1 MTYKILILL
10 KIIFTV
16 NTYKKGYNLIIM
28 EFPNLGEHCSEN
40 TCNRLDFL
48 PLKCDACEEIF
59 CADHIT
65 YTGHN
70 CPSVYKKD
78 VQVPVCP
85 LCNVP
90 IPIKRGDPP
99 DLAVGMHMDNDCQ
112 SDFGEHRRK
121 IFSNKC
127 SSKGCKVKEMIQVKC
142 SECGANFC
150 LKHRHP
156 TDHACIG
163 AEKALRLRRLEALK
177 NKAPTTVSQNSSS
190 SNSHE
195 FRNIQG
201 TMSEDEALA
210 RALQASLQDEERN
223 KRELQSVPSGNRDRC
238 RLS

>member
-1 MTYKILILL
+1 
-10 KIIFTV
+10 
-16 NTYKKGYNLIIM
+16 M
-28 EFPNLGEHCSEN
+28 EFPNLGEHCSES

-48 PLKCDACEEIF
+48 PLKCDACAGIF
-59 CADHIT
+59 CTDHIS
-65 YTGHN
+65 YANHG
-70 CPSVYKKD
+70 CPSAHKKD

-99 DLAVGMHMDNDCQ
+99 DLAVGLHIDNDCR
-112 SDFGEHRRK
+112 ENRRK

-127 SSKGCKVKEMIQVKC
+127 SSKGCKVKEMVPVKC
-142 SECGANFC
+142 SECGVNFC

-163 AEKALRLRRLEALK
+163 AEEALRLRRLEAL
-177 NKAPTTVSQNSSS
+177 NKKAQTTISQNSSN
-190 SNSHE
+190 SNSHS
-195 FRNIQG
+195 FRSLQG

-210 RALQASLQDEERN
+210 RALQASLEEEERS
-223 KRELQSVPSGNRDRC
+223 RRMLQPVPSGNRDRC